1 MAEPPDGK
9 EDPILRASREGLR
22 TTIELESAVRT
33 MMLDDLRFCTLDQWP
48 AAIRAERENDPNGAR
63 PCLTIDKINQYIV
76 QVVNDFRQNRPAVKV
91 RPVDGG
97 SDVETAKVFQ
107 GLVRH
112 IEDQSSADIAYET
125 ALESAVRIGLG
136 FFRVLTD
143 YSGDSGFEQTIKIA
157 RVPNT
162 MGCYLGPHLMP
173 DGSDAKEGW
182 IFEEIPL
189 GEFKRRWP
197 EALATTSDFDQ
208 LPAGAKT
215 FWYSDKEYVTVCEY
229 FYVEESERE
238 FVALEDGSR
247 GYADEMGDEPAS
259 PVANSRMESQRRVKW
274 CIHSGVEILEKRDW
288 AGKYIPIVEVI
299 GREAF
304 VDGKRV
310 LWGLTR
316 PSKDSL
322 RMYNYWA
329 ALALDTPL
337 PTPSGWTTMREAKA
351 GDVVFDEHGKPCK
364 ITGTSPVY
372 INHDCYRITFED
384 GDSIV
389 ADATHRWQVEER
401 GKRKSK
407 TYDWQTQILQTR
419 QLDPA
424 KHLVRTCG
432 PLDTE
437 RADLTVHPY
446 VLGVWLGDGH
456 SAEGRIT
463 EHRDDSRALAQ
474 RIESFGYKCLEPHV
488 VENACTF
495 TVAGLGAQLR
505 SIGLR
510 KNKHIPANY
519 LRASREQ
526 RMLLLR
532 GLMDSDG
539 TVNKVTRQ
547 CSFTTT
553 LPRLSV
559 QFRELAASLGIK
571 TYILERQR
579 EALVANGS
587 VYNRA
592 LAYQIS
598 FSCAQGDDVF
608 MMPRKRAILNDGRP
622 KHTRRTKL
630 RRIVDVERVKSVP
643 VKCIAVDSPTHLY
656 LAGSQMVPTHNSTM
670 TEKMALAPKA
680 PFIGAVGQFA
690 TANEKWKQANRVNF
704 SHLEYDAIEVNGNV
718 VAAPKR
724 QEPTQME
731 AAIVG
736 ALQIIEHDVQT
747 SLGMFKASVGESE
760 SQQSGR
766 AILALQ
772 RESDTSTFHF
782 HDNASKSIRHL
793 GRILVDLIPKVMD
806 TRRVVRVIGEDDE
819 PNTVTINPEQEV
831 ARADIQTAE
840 GIKSIYNL
848 GVGTYD
854 VSVGTGPSYNTKRME
869 AAAVFSE
876 LAKGAADPASAATMR
891 YLTVKNSDFTNSDEA
906 TTALKA
912 LLPPPVLQAL
922 SSDGPIPPK
931 AQAQI
936 AQMQQQGQMMAEKL
950 REVTEENQK
959 LQSGAQAKMAQV
971 QVAAQAGQQ
980 ELAVQSQLDA
990 QKLAFEQKMAE
1001 QKMALEVWK
1010 AEQEAALARMKCE
1023 HEAALANQKAE
1034 SEHQHRTQEQ
1044 AFKLKEK
1051 ADADSGSAM
1060 PQFVEALTQIST
1072 AFAQAL
1078 AQISTQNQQGMMA
1091 IAQALKEPKQ
1101 VAIGGLQRG
1110 PDGNITGANMR
1121 VN

>member
-1 MAEPPDGK
+1 MAQATEGK
-9 EDPILRASREGLR
+9 EDPILAASREGLR

-48 AAIRAERENDPNGAR
+48 AAIRSERENDPNGAR

-112 IEDQSSADIAYET
+112 IEDDSSADIAYET

-182 IFEEIPL
+182 IFEEIPI
-189 GEFKRRWP
+189 EDFKRRWP
-197 EALATTSDFDQ
+197 KARATTADFDQ

-238 FVALEDGSR
+238 YVALEDGTK
-247 GYADEMGDEPAS
+247 GYADEMGEEPAS
-259 PVANSRMESQRRVKW
+259 PVANSRMEAQRRVKW
-274 CIHSGVEILEKRDW
+274 CIHSGVEVLQTRDW

-316 PSKDSL
+316 PSKDTL
-322 RMYNYWA
+322 RLYNYTA
-329 ALALDTPL
+329 
-337 PTPSGWTTMREAKA
+337 
-351 GDVVFDEHGKPCK
+351 
-364 ITGTSPVY
+364 
-372 INHDCYRITFED
+372 
-384 GDSIV
+384 
-389 ADATHRWQVEER
+389 
-401 GKRKSK
+401 
-407 TYDWQTQILQTR
+407 
-419 QLDPA
+419 
-424 KHLVRTCG
+424 
-432 PLDTE
+432 
-437 RADLTVHPY
+437 
-446 VLGVWLGDGH
+446 
-456 SAEGRIT
+456 
-463 EHRDDSRALAQ
+463 
-474 RIESFGYKCLEPHV
+474 
-488 VENACTF
+488 
-495 TVAGLGAQLR
+495 
-505 SIGLR
+505 
-510 KNKHIPANY
+510 
-519 LRASREQ
+519 
-526 RMLLLR
+526 
-532 GLMDSDG
+532 
-539 TVNKVTRQ
+539 
-547 CSFTTT
+547 
-553 LPRLSV
+553 
-559 QFRELAASLGIK
+559 
-571 TYILERQR
+571 
-579 EALVANGS
+579 
-587 VYNRA
+587 
-592 LAYQIS
+592 
-598 FSCAQGDDVF
+598 
-608 MMPRKRAILNDGRP
+608 
-622 KHTRRTKL
+622 
-630 RRIVDVERVKSVP
+630 
-643 VKCIAVDSPTHLY
+643 
-656 LAGSQMVPTHNSTM
+656 STM

-690 TANEKWKQANRVNF
+690 TESEKWKQANRVNYPY
-704 SHLEYDAIEVNGNV
+704 LGYDAIDVNGNAV
-718 VAAPKR
+718 PPPKR

-731 AAIVG
+731 AGLVG
-736 ALQIIEHDVQT
+736 LMQIIEHDVQT

-782 HDNASKSIRHL
+782 HDNANKSIRHL
-793 GRILVDLIPKVMD
+793 GRILVDLIPKVID

-819 PNTVTINPEQEV
+819 PNTVTLNPEQQQAKV
-831 ARADIQTAE
+831 DIDTGN

-931 AQAQI
+931 AQAAI
-936 AQMQQQGQMMAEKL
+936 AQMQQQGAMMAEKL
-950 REVTEENQK
+950 REITEENAK
-959 LQSGAQAKMAQV
+959 LKSGEQSKMAAVAVDAQATEIEMRQKERLQKQQQDFDEDMARRK
-971 QVAAQAGQQ
+971 QA
-980 ELAVQSQLDA
+980 LAVWI
-990 QKLAFEQKMAE
+990 AE
-1001 QKMALEVWK
+1001 QDAD
-1010 AEQEAALARMKCE
+1010 LARRKAE
-1023 HEAALANQKAE
+1023 HEARLADEKAE

-1051 ADADSGSAM
+1051 ADADSGTAM
-1060 PQFVEALTQIST
+1060 PQFVQALTEIST

>member
-1 MAEPPDGK
+1 MADKDGK
-9 EDPILRASREGLR
+9 EDPLLLASRDGLR

-48 AAIRAERENDPNGAR
+48 AAIRSERENDPNGAR

-97 SDVETAKVFQ
+97 ADVETAKVFQ

-125 ALESAVRIGLG
+125 ALESAVRVGLG
-136 FFRVLTD
+136 YFRVLTD
-143 YSGDSGFEQTIKIA
+143 YAGDSGFEQTIKIA

-162 MGCYLGPHLMP
+162 MGCYLGQHLMP

-182 IFEEIPL
+182 IFDQIPMD
-189 GEFKRRWP
+189 EFKRRWP
-197 EALATTSDFDQ
+197 KAAASTADFDQ

-238 FVALEDGSR
+238 YVALEDGTS
-247 GYADEMGDEPAS
+247 GYADEIGEEPAS
-259 PVANSRMESQRRVKW
+259 PVANSRMQTERKVRW
-274 CIHSGVEILEKRDW
+274 CIHSGIEILEKRDW
-288 AGKYIPIVEVI
+288 AGKYIPIVEMI

-304 VDGKRV
+304 VDGKRQ
-310 LWGLTR
+310 LWGLVR

-329 ALALDTPL
+329 
-337 PTPSGWTTMREAKA
+337 
-351 GDVVFDEHGKPCK
+351 
-364 ITGTSPVY
+364 
-372 INHDCYRITFED
+372 
-384 GDSIV
+384 
-389 ADATHRWQVEER
+389 
-401 GKRKSK
+401 
-407 TYDWQTQILQTR
+407 
-419 QLDPA
+419 
-424 KHLVRTCG
+424 
-432 PLDTE
+432 
-437 RADLTVHPY
+437 
-446 VLGVWLGDGH
+446 
-456 SAEGRIT
+456 
-463 EHRDDSRALAQ
+463 
-474 RIESFGYKCLEPHV
+474 
-488 VENACTF
+488 
-495 TVAGLGAQLR
+495 
-505 SIGLR
+505 
-510 KNKHIPANY
+510 
-519 LRASREQ
+519 
-526 RMLLLR
+526 
-532 GLMDSDG
+532 
-539 TVNKVTRQ
+539 
-547 CSFTTT
+547 
-553 LPRLSV
+553 
-559 QFRELAASLGIK
+559 
-571 TYILERQR
+571 
-579 EALVANGS
+579 
-587 VYNRA
+587 
-592 LAYQIS
+592 
-598 FSCAQGDDVF
+598 
-608 MMPRKRAILNDGRP
+608 
-622 KHTRRTKL
+622 
-630 RRIVDVERVKSVP
+630 
-643 VKCIAVDSPTHLY
+643 
-656 LAGSQMVPTHNSTM
+656 STM

-690 TANEKWKQANRVNF
+690 TASERWKQANRVNYAT
-704 SHLEYDAIEVNGNV
+704 LEYDAIEVNGNAV
-718 VAAPKR
+718 PPPKR

-731 AAIVG
+731 AAIIG
-736 ALQIIEHDVQT
+736 AMQIIEHDVQT

-806 TRRVVRVIGEDDE
+806 TRRVVRILGEDDE
-819 PNTVTINPEQEV
+819 ANTVTLNPEQEQAKV
-831 ARADIQTAE
+831 DIDTGN

-854 VSVGTGPSYNTKRME
+854 VTITTGPSYNTKRME

-876 LAKGAADPASAATMR
+876 LAKGASDPASAAAMR

-906 TTALKA
+906 TKVLKA
-912 LLPPPVLQAL
+912 LLPPPALQAL
-922 SSDGPIPPK
+922 SDDGPIPPK
-931 AQAQI
+931 AQAAM

-971 QVAAQAGQQ
+971 QVEAQAGQQ
-980 ELAVQSQLDA
+980 ELSIKAQLDA
-990 QKLAFEQKMAE
+990 QKMAFERQMAE

-1010 AEQEAALARMKCE
+1010 AEQDANLARMKCE
-1023 HEAALANQKAE
+1023 HDAALANQKAE
-1034 SEHQHRTQEQ
+1034 SEHQHRAQEQ
-1044 AFKLKEK
+1044 QFKMQEK
-1051 ADADSGSAM
+1051 ADADSGTAM
-1060 PQFVEALTQIST
+1060 PQFVQALTEISQ

-1078 AQISTQNQQGMMA
+1078 AQISAQNQQGMMA